1 MTLPDPTSP
10 EVISAFLDNER
21 FDPADLVAAL
31 AAPGGRDLLLDL
43 VTLRHLV
50 QDETAGDLPASAMI
64 RPRVSALRWL
74 TAVAAACLVLAGGF
88 WLGRRSSPAD
98 RPATAPQPTQVIE
111 LQEGVNWH
119 VAPAGRSNG
128 GR

>member
-1 MTLPDPTSP
+1 M
-10 EVISAFLDNER
+10 ISAFLDDEG
-21 FDPADLVAAL
+21 FDPAHLAAAL

-43 VTLRHLV
+43 VALRHLV
-50 QDETAGDLPASAMI
+50 QDETASDQPAAAAV
-64 RPRVSALRWL
+64 RPRMPAARWFAL
-74 TAVAAACLVLAGGF
+74 AAGVCLVVGSSY

-98 RPATAPQPTQVIE
+98 RPVTAPQPTQVIE

-119 VAPAGRSNG
+119 VAPADRSNG